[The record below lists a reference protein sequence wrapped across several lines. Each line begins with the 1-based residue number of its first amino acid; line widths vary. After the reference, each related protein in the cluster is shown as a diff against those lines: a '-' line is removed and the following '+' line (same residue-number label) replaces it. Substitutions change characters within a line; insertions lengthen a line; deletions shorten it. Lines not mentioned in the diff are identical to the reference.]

1 MTLLEFQH
9 RIVDA
14 LNDDATLMQGGC
26 KAFAEDAL
34 DVDNE
39 TQRHLQEAGGVAIVV
54 MTPRMKRGGTPPNG
68 GLHCV
73 CEGLTVM
80 AYEVPAVNRLRP
92 GAMTALDAAMRASL
106 VLEGCGIPWSAT
118 VQEDIGGGALA
129 ARATF
134 DTDFTFNAQ

>member
-1 MTLLEFQH
+1 MTVTEFQSK
-9 RIVDA
+9 IADA
-14 LNDDATLMQGGC
+14 LNADEVLSRGGC
-26 KAFAEDAL
+26 RAFAEDAL
-34 DVDNE
+34 DVDQE
-39 TQRHLQEAGGVAIVV
+39 TQKQLQEAGGVAILVV
-54 MTPRMKRGGTPPNG
+54 TPRMRRGGTPPKG

-73 CEGLTVM
+73 CEGLAVE
-80 AYEVPAVNRLRP
+80 AIEIPALNRARP
-92 GAMTALDAAMRASL
+92 GAMTALAAAMRASL